1 MAEHGRGGFHA
12 WSYVVRAQQSAP
24 YSALDG
30 HSDMCVLQGARS
42 RCTSVQGIH
51 YESTQVDS
59 YMYNDSVL
67 YRGTVYG
74 STGTIGNRF
83 AS

>member
-1 MAEHGRGGFHA
+1 M
-12 WSYVVRAQQSAP
+12 SYGKIP
-24 YSALDG
+24 L
-30 HSDMCVLQGARS
+30 
-42 RCTSVQGIH
+42 VQGIH

-67 YRGTVYG
+67 YRGTVQYD

-83 AS
+83 GSYVRGAAIRGREERGWGTGCHRPR